1 MRVALD
7 LAVTNRAR
15 LSIRIYLF
23 YLIEDSLMASNTD
36 VINAFSAC
44 WGSMNVDEIM
54 DYFTPDAVYTNIP
67 IDPPNVGTDAVRA
80 AILRLSRHAGFPVS
94 GWPDALR
101 S

>member
-54 DYFTPDAVYTNIP
+54 DYFMTSETDDLDAAEVE
-67 IDPPNVGTDAVRA
+67 IDGDYSQEEIALVRA
-80 AILRLSRHAGFPVS
+80 KFISDVGN
-94 GWPDALR
+94 
-101 S
+101 